1 MSKVQTTNI
10 RFNLEDER
18 HRCAWELL
26 QGRDK
31 KQYSSYSQAVITA
44 IIELLKEPEAKEMPP
59 ELIFKEQI
67 LPELSAA
74 VERTVEETI
83 ERMLPSFLAG
93 FMACMGSM
101 NRVVPEPLQLDPG
114 KDEED
119 EAADTGIDFE
129 FLGLD

>member
-1 MSKVQTTNI
+1 
-10 RFNLEDER
+10 
-18 HRCAWELL
+18 LL

-74 VERTVEETI
+74 VERTVEKTI

-93 FMACMGSM
+93 FMACAGSM
-101 NRVVPEPLQLDPG
+101 NLVKPEPLQLEPG
-114 KDEED
+114 KAEE
-119 EAADTGIDFE
+119 EETADTGIDFE

>member
-18 HRCAWELL
+18 HRQAWELL

-59 ELIFKEQI
+59 ELIFKERI
-67 LPELSAA
+67 LPELSVA
-74 VERTVEETI
+74 VEKAVEKTI

-93 FMACMGSM
+93 FMACAGSM
-101 NRVVPEPLQLDPG
+101 NLVKPEPLQLDSE
-114 KDEED
+114 KSEED
-119 EAADTGIDFE
+119 EETDTGIDFD

>member
-18 HRCAWELL
+18 HRHAWELL
-26 QGRDK
+26 QKRDK
-31 KQYSSYSQAVITA
+31 KQYSSYSQAVIAA
-44 IIELLKEPEAKEMPP
+44 IIELLKEPEAGEMPP
-59 ELIFKEQI
+59 ELIFKERI

-74 VERTVEETI
+74 VEQTVEKTI

-101 NRVVPEPLQLDPG
+101 NQVIPEPLQLDHR
-114 KDEED
+114 KAEEEEESD
-119 EAADTGIDFE
+119 PGIDFD
-129 FLGLD
+129 FLGLN

>member
-59 ELIFKEQI
+59 ELIFKERI
-67 LPELSAA
+67 LPELSVA
-74 VERTVEETI
+74 VEKTVEKTI

-101 NRVVPEPLQLDPG
+101 NRIMPEPLQLDPG
-114 KDEED
+114 KAEEE